1 MAKSKPVVNAVSE
14 AVSAVVNGD
23 SAEVNGDSP
32 LATTATP
39 KSYRDCGVIGAAV
52 GDALQGVGEYIG
64 SQNALWE
71 SADWQKSDE
80 GKAINEQ
87 ILDGVM
93 LRFDSLRSAADKWYG
108 EFAYIDNN
116 LVNVTD
122 LSPDQAKKKYE
133 RVLVNIHT
141 VFALGTQAFNAMA
154 KSNPMLHTA
163 HGVVRD
169 KFRGYKSTALKR
181 IDSAVKAYLHRNDEP
196 KTKVIL
202 SFDERIRKLFA
213 AKDSPLFKKEVSLVG
228 LCSSASTVRKDDT
241 ANVSRLN
248 RAIDAFMKVWN
259 NEPQKV
265 SGK

>member
-1 MAKSKPVVNAVSE
+1 MIGGIIMAKSKPVVDAVSE
-14 AVSAVVNGD
+14 AVSAV
-23 SAEVNGDSP
+23 VNGDSP

-80 GKAINEQ
+80 GKSVNSQ

-108 EFAYIDNN
+108 EFAYVDNN

-133 RVLVNIHT
+133 RVLVNVHT

-154 KSNPMLHTA
+154 KSNPMLHAA

-169 KFRGYKSTALKR
+169 KFRGYKSAALKR
-181 IDSAVKAYLHRNDEP
+181 INGAVVAYLHRNDEK

-202 SFDERIRKLFA
+202 NFDERIKQLFA
-213 AKDSPLFKKEVSLVG
+213 AKDSPAYDKSKSLTA
-228 LCSSASTVRKDDT
+228 LCASASTVRKDDT

-259 NEPQKV
+259 CEPQKV